1 MKQIVQDTLVY
12 IVEFEQLPKLP
23 IVANDENEVP
33 YAMALQN
40 AIEAGFITK
49 GGKYGI
55 NINPNSM
62 SYMVYAIV
70 ERAEP
75 NMFNS

>member
-23 IVANDENEVP
+23 IVANDESEVP

-40 AIEAGFITK
+40 AIETGIITK

-55 NINPNSM
+55 HINPNSM
-62 SYMVYAIV
+62 SYMVYAI
-70 ERAEP
+70 
-75 NMFNS
+75 FD